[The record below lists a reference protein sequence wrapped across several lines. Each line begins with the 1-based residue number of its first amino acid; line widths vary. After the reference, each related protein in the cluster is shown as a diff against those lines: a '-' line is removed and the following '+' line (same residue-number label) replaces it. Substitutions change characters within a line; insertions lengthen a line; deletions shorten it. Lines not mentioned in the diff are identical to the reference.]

1 MCARGREDDGGR
13 GASNQVVGQTK
24 CRWQDCTF
32 RVDWSRQRA
41 EVACLTLHKVLAF
54 FVQEVQERERRNLNP
69 NAAVNLAAMP
79 GVRTRSTRSGVRAK
93 KAHGTFLG
101 EGGVTRY
108 TGTRCISPGVTK
120 VA

>member
-1 MCARGREDDGGR
+1 
-13 GASNQVVGQTK
+13 
-24 CRWQDCTF
+24 
-32 RVDWSRQRA
+32 
-41 EVACLTLHKVLAF
+41 
-54 FVQEVQERERRNLNP
+54 LNP